1 MSDNDSGYRSAY
13 QYRPNTDPPSHPGDR
28 QQWSEARDGER
39 LRSSMKAHGELMN
52 SLQNGS
58 GGDGS
63 GKWIVVAAFL
73 LFTVCACFVA
83 IAKEMTRLP
92 VPTPVAIVGLWLAY
106 VASGTLAGG
115 SVLAAVE
122 RLSPPPG
129 RLSRRRRRWV
139 LFSGM
144 LTCAVVTWLM
154 EAVLTGIGTMAR
166 TILANAP
173 TGELLKPVASN
184 LGGLLIEQA
193 PGCALLVFILAI
205 GLGPKYR
212 GPSGLLKCSIV
223 GSFAV
228 ICALVVIL
236 TCGILRAS

>member
-83 IAKEMTRLP
+83 IAKEMTRLSR
-92 VPTPVAIVGLWLAY
+92 AYAGCDRWALVGLRRERHTCGWKR
-106 VASGTLAGG
+106 AGG
-115 SVLAAVE
+115 S
-122 RLSPPPG
+122 
-129 RLSRRRRRWV
+129 
-139 LFSGM
+139 
-144 LTCAVVTWLM
+144 
-154 EAVLTGIGTMAR
+154 R
-166 TILANAP
+166 T
-173 TGELLKPVASN
+173 TVASTRSTIASPEA
-184 LGGLLIEQA
+184 LGS
-193 PGCALLVFILAI
+193 VFGHVDLRSRHLAD
-205 GLGPKYR
+205 GSSADRYR
-212 GPSGLLKCSIV
+212 HD
-223 GSFAV
+223 GSHNP
-228 ICALVVIL
+228 
-236 TCGILRAS
+236 RQRPDR